1 MTQDNNDDPFAPRD
15 ETLYRPRPGAGRRP
29 GAAPA
34 APGAPPPYQPAPPT
48 PRGGAVPAG
57 ARAASIGEFMTTGL
71 NPLVQAAT
79 PLLVLVGRLRG
90 QISQADVDAL
100 RRQTTQEIRAFEDRA
115 RAAGVSPEDVLAARY
130 GLCTVLD
137 EAVMNT
143 PWGAQSGWSSQ
154 SLLVTFHREASGGV
168 KFFQLL
174 ERVSADPRR
183 YIALLELFYI
193 CLSLGFEGKYR
204 VDERGASKLAE
215 LRSDLY
221 RNIRSVR
228 SAPLGALSAHWRGV
242 EDRRNAVLR
251 FVPLWVVAAACV
263 AALVGTYAYF
273 SKSLSARAEPIDA
286 TLARIGLDPAY
297 LAPPAPSAGPARSS
311 GLREALAGPIGDH
324 LVELNEAADRAD
336 IILVAPDLFGSGS
349 GRINA
354 RYLPLLKELG
364 TTLERF
370 PGRVIV
376 VGHTDS
382 RPIRSLEYRD
392 NYDLSRDRAQR
403 VADAIKANLTNPAR
417 VDAVGLGA
425 SKPRYTPPDDPAN
438 QARNRRVEILFR
450 REG

>member
-1 MTQDNNDDPFAPRD
+1 MAQDNDDDPFAPRD

-34 APGAPPPYQPAPPT
+34 APSSPPPYQPAPPT
-48 PRGGAVPAG
+48 PRGGAAPAA
-57 ARAASIGEFMTTGL
+57 ARAASIGEFITTGL
-71 NPLVQAAT
+71 NPLVQAAA
-79 PLLVLVGRLRG
+79 PLLVLVGRLRS

-115 RAAGVSPEDVLAARY
+115 RSAGVSSEDILAARY
-130 GLCTVLD
+130 ALCTVLD

-174 ERVSADPRR
+174 ERVSTDPRR

-204 VDERGASKLAE
+204 VDERGASKLTE
-215 LRSDLY
+215 VRSDLY

-228 SAPLGALSAHWRGV
+228 SVPGGALSPRWRGV

-263 AALVGTYAYF
+263 AALVGAYVYY

-286 TLARIGLDPAY
+286 ALASIGLDPAY
-297 LAPPAPSAGPARSS
+297 IEPPAPSAAPARS
-311 GLREALAGPIGDH
+311 GLREALAGPIADH
-324 LVELNEAADRAD
+324 LIELNEAADRAD

-349 GRINA
+349 GRINP
-354 RYLPLLKELG
+354 RYLPLLKDLG
-364 TTLERF
+364 STLQRF

-382 RPIRSLEYRD
+382 RPIRSMEYRD

-403 VADAIKANLTNPAR
+403 VADIIKGNLTNPAR

-438 QARNRRVEILFR
+438 QSRNRRVEVIFR